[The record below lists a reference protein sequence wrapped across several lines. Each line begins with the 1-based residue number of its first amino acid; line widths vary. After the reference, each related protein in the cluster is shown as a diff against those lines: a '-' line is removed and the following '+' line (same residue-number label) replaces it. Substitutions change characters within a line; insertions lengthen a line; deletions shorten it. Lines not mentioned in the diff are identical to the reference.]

1 VRDLYFLI
9 ALLVLNHSAF
19 GGARVAVSLYA
30 QSLGAEAALV
40 GVLMALFS
48 FLPMVASIR
57 IGRWID
63 RVGVRLPMQMGT
75 VMVAAG
81 TILPAI
87 RPELSTLYFCCVIT
101 GAGAMLF
108 HVAANMAVGSTGKP
122 EDRPINFSLLA
133 LGFSASGIV
142 GPLIAGFGIDYLDY
156 RWTFAILAVLPVIPI
171 ITFLAGRP
179 GLPATAGAVMPGARA
194 GKVLD
199 LVSDPVLRRVY
210 IASGL
215 LSMGWDLFTFV
226 IPIYGRSIGLSA
238 STIGSIL
245 GVFAAAT
252 FFVRLFMPF
261 YARRLSA
268 WSTLV
273 FSLIV
278 SGATFV
284 MFPIVESVPILFML
298 AFMLGIGLG
307 CAQPMVMSVL
317 YTAAPVNRRGE
328 AVGFRTMLINI
339 SQTVFPL
346 VFGALGSAVGITP
359 VFWTLAASMIAGGAF
374 TQRGAR
380 RASAR

>member
-1 VRDLYFLI
+1 MRDLYYLI

-30 QSLGAEAALV
+30 QSLGADTSLV

-75 VMVAAG
+75 VMVAVG
-81 TILPAI
+81 TVLPAI
-87 RPELSTLYFCCVIT
+87 RPELSTLFFCCVIT

-108 HVAANMAVGSTGKP
+108 HVAANMTVGSTGKP
-122 EDRPINFSLLA
+122 EDRPIHFSLLA
-133 LGFSASGIV
+133 LGFSASGFI
-142 GPLIAGFGIDYLDY
+142 GPMIAGFGIDYLDY
-156 RWTFAILAVLPVIPI
+156 RWTFAILALLPIIPI
-171 ITFLAGRP
+171 FMFLTGRP
-179 GLPATAGAVMPGARA
+179 GLPATAGAAMPDTRA

-215 LSMGWDLFTFV
+215 LSMGWDLFNFV

-252 FFVRLFMPF
+252 FVVRLSMPF
-261 YARRLSA
+261 YVRRLSA

-273 FSLIV
+273 FSLV
-278 SGATFV
+278 GSGATFV
-284 MFPIVESVPILFML
+284 LFPIAESVPVLFML

-328 AVGFRTMLINI
+328 AVGLRTMLINI

-346 VFGALGSAVGITP
+346 VFGALGSAIGITP
-359 VFWTLAASMIAGGAF
+359 VFWTLAASMLAGGVL
-374 TQRGAR
+374 THRGAP
-380 RASAR
+380 AALK

>member
-1 VRDLYFLI
+1 MRDLYFLI

-63 RVGVRLPMQMGT
+63 RVGVRLPMQIGT
-75 VMVAAG
+75 IMVAAG
-81 TILPAI
+81 VALPAI
-87 RPELSTLYFCCVIT
+87 RPELSTLFFACVIA

-108 HVAANMAVGSTGKP
+108 HVAANIAVGSIGKP
-122 EDRPINFSLLA
+122 EDRPIHFSLLA
-133 LGFSASGIV
+133 LGFSASGFV
-142 GPLIAGFGIDYLDY
+142 GPMIAGFGIDHLDY
-156 RWTFAILAVLPVIPI
+156 RWTFAILALLPVIPI
-171 ITFLAGRP
+171 FVFLAGKPR
-179 GLPATAGAVMPGARA
+179 LPATTGAVHADDRGNA
-194 GKVLD
+194 LD
-199 LVSDPVLRRVY
+199 LIREPILRRVF

-238 STIGSIL
+238 STIGAIL

-252 FFVRLFMPF
+252 FVVRLFMPF

-268 WSTLV
+268 WATLV
-273 FSLIV
+273 FSLLA
-278 SGATFV
+278 SGTTFLL
-284 MFPIVESVPILFML
+284 FPLVESVPVLFLL
-298 AFMLGIGLG
+298 AFALGIGLG

-317 YTAAPVNRRGE
+317 YTAAPPHRRGE
-328 AVGFRTMLINI
+328 AVGLRTMLINV
-339 SQTVFPL
+339 SQTFFPL
-346 VFGALGSAVGITP
+346 AFGALGSAVGISI
-359 VFWTLAASMIAGGAF
+359 VFWTLACSMIAGGAF
-374 TQRGAR
+374 THRGSKR
-380 RASAR
+380 

>member
-1 VRDLYFLI
+1 MRDLYFLI
-9 ALLVLNHSAF
+9 ALLILNHSAF

-63 RVGVRLPMQMGT
+63 RVGVRRPMQIGT
-75 VMVAAG
+75 ILVAAG
-81 TILPAI
+81 TALPAI
-87 RPELSTLYFCCVIT
+87 WPGLFTLYFCCVIA

-108 HVAANMAVGSTGKP
+108 HVAANMAVGSIGKP
-122 EDRPINFSLLA
+122 EDRPIHFSLLA
-133 LGFSASGIV
+133 LGFSASGFV
-142 GPLIAGFGIDYLDY
+142 GPMIAGFGIDYLDY
-156 RWTFAILAVLPVIPI
+156 RWTFTLLAVLPIIPI
-171 ITFLAGRP
+171 ASFLTGRP
-179 GLPATAGAVMPGARA
+179 RLPATPGVVPNDAR
-194 GKVLD
+194 GNVLD
-199 LVSDPVLRRVY
+199 LIREPVLRRVF

-238 STIGSIL
+238 STIGAIL
-245 GVFAAAT
+245 GAFAAAT
-252 FFVRLFMPF
+252 FAVRLFMPF

-273 FSLIV
+273 FSLV
-278 SGATFV
+278 ASGTTFIL
-284 MFPIVESVPILFML
+284 FPLVDSVPILFLL

-328 AVGFRTMLINI
+328 AVGLRTMLINI
-339 SQTVFPL
+339 SQTFFPL
-346 VFGALGSAVGITP
+346 AFGLLGSMVGMST
-359 VFWTLAASMIAGGAF
+359 VFWTLAGSMIAGGAF
-374 TQRGAR
+374 THHGAR
-380 RASAR
+380 KTSVRQ